1 MKIRCF
7 IAMSMLALCGCNHSH
22 QKAYSSFDE
31 YPFFE
36 GKWEE
41 MVYSPSETKFVLW
54 APTAQEV
61 RVLLYEEGQGGSSY
75 RMIPMEAVND
85 GMWETVVNEN
95 LAGKFYTFNVK
106 IDDVWQGN
114 G

>member
-41 MVYSPSETKFVLW
+41 MVYSL
-54 APTAQEV
+54 
-61 RVLLYEEGQGGSSY
+61 
-75 RMIPMEAVND
+75 IPQH
-85 GMWETVVNEN
+85 
-95 LAGKFYTFNVK
+95 YYK
-106 IDDVWQGN
+106 IFFLST
-114 G
+114 